1 MKFVPVSST
10 QRRAVTPEQN
20 VCTVESI
27 SEAYEG
33 LLASYMELSDAQ
45 RDLNETCQIMDNIE
59 LSMKMIKTGGS
70 GSIKMLNVDK
80 SLEDLVGVAEESIT
94 VANANIAMEGA
105 FGDAMKSFWAKVKAF
120 FMKIVQFFKNLFSVK
135 EKVVVQYVD
144 RIVEVTKEVPVEK
157 TVVKEVQTPA
167 PKEDPF
173 KKTFDFIGGS
183 ILKASSI
190 DTVINSIAFTIDM
203 ITGEGWEPRV
213 EPKLLER
220 GINADIFEDAWKH
233 KVEDGYHKG
242 YIVPSTGDLHD
253 LRASNVTSSDSERD
267 AIEFVPVWLYRQKD
281 TYWVTK
287 SEDVS
292 LSMAGYNS
300 ENDLLELT
308 KLASKLREIT
318 RVVGLYNLKKVD
330 ILERVNYGDKSAIR
344 QHVRKQCRLA
354 TLSGKW
360 CDGLMTDVIKF
371 LSRALAALKHTENKE

>member
-45 RDLNETCQIMDNIE
+45 RALNETCQIMDNIE

-167 PKEDPF
+167 PKEDPY
-173 KKTFDFIGGS
+173 KKTFESFDGS

-190 DTVINSIAFTIDM
+190 DTVIRSTAFLIDM
-203 ITGEGWEPRV
+203 VTGEGWEPSITD
-213 EPKLLER
+213 EQNKYR
-220 GINADIFEDAWKH
+220 GNESIFEEAWNNE
-233 KVEDGYHKG
+233 VQEGISKG
-242 YIVPSTGDLHD
+242 YIASSHGDLNR
-253 LRASNVTSSDSERD
+253 LRQRDVTSDDSEFD
-267 AIEFVPVWLYRQKD
+267 AIKFVPIWLNRSNDK
-281 TYWVTK
+281 YWLTDN
-287 SEDVS
+287 EAS
-292 LSMAGYNS
+292 LSMAGYAN
-300 ENDLLELT
+300 ENDLYNLT
-308 KLASKLREIT
+308 KLAGKLGEIT
-318 RVVGLYNLKKVD
+318 REIGRYNLKKVD
-330 ILERVNYGDKSAIR
+330 ILNRVNYGDRNAIR

-360 CDGLMTDVIKF
+360 CDGLMTDVIMF